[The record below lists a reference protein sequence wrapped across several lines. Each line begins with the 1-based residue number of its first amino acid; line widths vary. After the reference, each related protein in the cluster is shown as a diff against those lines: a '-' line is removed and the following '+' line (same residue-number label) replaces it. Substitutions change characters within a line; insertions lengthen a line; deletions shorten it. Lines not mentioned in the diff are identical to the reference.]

1 MTNEGTTLRLP
12 MSSRSPLLLLLAL
25 SLALWCP
32 ARPAGAAEV
41 EVEDAC
47 TACHRDPSLLVKNKK
62 LYDYF
67 QQWDGSIHQQEGVT
81 CDKCHGGDPRA
92 AQKDPAHGKGV
103 AASNISSGIHYRNIP
118 RTCGKCHE
126 DILEGFQKSNH
137 FEHVAAEGEDAQGPT
152 CVTCHGSIDA
162 EILDVNSV
170 EAACA
175 RCHNFE
181 TDNNP
186 DIPAKARD
194 ALNKFLSIHRFY
206 RYITI
211 KAQPD
216 DAKRFFADLD
226 PRLRRLSVTWH
237 TFDLD
242 AIEAGIEEV
251 LGLLKA
257 KRDEIRQKR
266 IAAD

>member
-1 MTNEGTTLRLP
+1 MTPE
-12 MSSRSPLLLLLAL
+12 
-25 SLALWCP
+25 
-32 ARPAGAAEV
+32 
-41 EVEDAC
+41 ED
-47 TACHRDPSLLVKNKK
+47 D
-62 LYDYF
+62 
-67 QQWDGSIHQQEGVT
+67 Q
-81 CDKCHGGDPRA
+81 
-92 AQKDPAHGKGV
+92 
-103 AASNISSGIHYRNIP
+103 
-118 RTCGKCHE
+118 
-126 DILEGFQKSNH
+126 
-137 FEHVAAEGEDAQGPT
+137 QGPT

-170 EAACA
+170 EAACV

-211 KAQPD
+211 KAEPD
-216 DAKRFFADLD
+216 DARQFFADLD

>member
-1 MTNEGTTLRLP
+1 MTSEGKTLQLP
-12 MSSRSPLLLLLAL
+12 IPSRAPLLLLAL
-25 SLALWCP
+25 SLALWCSGQP
-32 ARPAGAAEV
+32 AAAAET
-41 EVEDAC
+41 EIEGSC
-47 TACHRDPSLLVKNKK
+47 TACHRDPALLVRNKK

-81 CDKCHGGDPRA
+81 CDKCHGGNRKA
-92 AQKDPAHGKGV
+92 ANKDQAHGAGV
-103 AASNISSGIHYRNIP
+103 AASNPSSGVYYAKIP

-137 FEHVAAEGEDAQGPT
+137 YEHVAAEGEDRQGPT

-186 DIPAKARD
+186 DIPAKARE

-211 KAQPD
+211 KAEPE
-216 DAKRFFADLD
+216 DAKQFFADLD

-242 AIEAGIEEV
+242 AIGAGIEEV
-251 LGLLKA
+251 LDLLKA
-257 KRDEIRQKR
+257 KRDELRRKR
-266 IAAD
+266 AEAK